1 MTAGMAHDGWR
12 GEGDGQT
19 ARMRLATI
27 RIGDGTRAVRVDD
40 DTAVET
46 GHPDVGSLLAEPDW
60 RTTAASATGTRH
72 DVATLDYATLI
83 PNPEKVICIGLNY
96 LDHIAETGR
105 TPPSHPTL
113 FPKFARSLT
122 GAYDAIPM
130 PDDDESTEVDW
141 EAELGLVIGTTVRRA
156 TPEQAD
162 AAIAGYTVVNDISV
176 RDFQYHTTQ
185 FMPGKAWERSTPVG
199 PHLVVAQ
206 SGEPAHFPIECI
218 VDGQVMQSSNTS
230 ELCFGPIALI
240 QYISTFITL
249 VPGDLIVTGTPSGV
263 GHARDPKV
271 FIQRGQTVVTR
282 IDGIGECRN
291 LCL

>member
-1 MTAGMAHDGWR
+1 M
-12 GEGDGQT
+12 Q
-19 ARMRLATI
+19 LATI
-27 RIGDGTRAVRVDD
+27 RTPNGTRAVRVDAD
-40 DTAVET
+40 AAVET
-46 GHPDVGSLLAEPDW
+46 GHADVGELLAVAGW
-60 RTTAASATGTRH
+60 R
-72 DVATLDYATLI
+72 DVAAAADGHRHELDGLDYATLV

-105 TPPSHPTL
+105 TKPDHPTL

-130 PDDDESTEVDW
+130 PDDDESTQVDW
-141 EAELGLVIGTTVRRA
+141 EAELGIVIGATVRRA
-156 TPEQAD
+156 TDDQAA

-185 FMPGKAWERSTPVG
+185 FMAGKAWERSTPVG
-199 PHLVVAQ
+199 PHLVVA
-206 SGEPAHFPIECI
+206 EPGDVAHFPIECI
-218 VDGQVMQSSNTS
+218 VDGEVMQRSNTS

-240 QYISTFITL
+240 RYISTFITL
-249 VPGDLIVTGTPSGV
+249 VPGDLIATGTPSGV

-282 IDGIGECRN
+282 IEGIGECRN

>member
-1 MTAGMAHDGWR
+1 
-12 GEGDGQT
+12 
-19 ARMRLATI
+19 MRLATI
-27 RIGDGTRAVRVDD
+27 RTPDGTRAVRVDD
-40 DTAVET
+40 DAAVET
-46 GHPDVGSLLAEPDW
+46 GHADVGALLQEDDW
-60 RTTAASATGTRH
+60 RAIATAADGARH
-72 DVATLDYATLI
+72 ALDPLDYETLI
-83 PNPEKVICIGLNY
+83 PHPEKVICVGLNY

-105 TPPSHPTL
+105 TPPAYPTL
-113 FPKFARSLT
+113 FPKYARSLT

-141 EAELGLVIGTTVRRA
+141 EAELGLVIGASVRRA

-162 AAIAGYTVVNDISV
+162 AAIAGYTVVNDISI

-185 FMPGKAWERSTPVG
+185 FMPGKAWERQTPVG
-199 PHLVVAQ
+199 PHLVVANP
-206 SGEPAHFPIECI
+206 GDEAHFPIECI
-218 VDGQVMQSSNTS
+218 VDGQVMQSSNTK

-263 GHARDPKV
+263 GHARTPKV
-271 FIQRGQTVVTR
+271 FIQRGQTVITR

-291 LCL
+291 VCL